1 MKHIPI
7 TLYNR
12 RYRSNSIMTTPFTQR
27 NSDCMFIILQ
37 EALSKYDYF
46 HDNPEIRLAYDL
58 GVKRLVRLY
67 TKRYAKTF
75 RFQDERG
82 HSQFKA
88 MMEKLKSLGYDT
100 YKMERRVR
108 LRYLYSIKEAIG
120 RKQELKKFLKE
131 ILHLRKEYSQENYS
145 LSQTK
150 T

>member
-1 MKHIPI
+1 
-7 TLYNR
+7 
-12 RYRSNSIMTTPFTQR
+12 
-27 NSDCMFIILQ
+27 MFIILQ

-67 TKRYAKTF
+67 TKRYVETF

-100 YKMERRVR
+100 SKMERRVR

-131 ILHLRKEYSQENYS
+131 ILHLRKEYI
-145 LSQTK
+145 LF
-150 T
+150 